1 MKKII
6 ANITKI
12 SLLALLTISA
22 NADYKLGR
30 DYKLVDNPMPV
41 KKDGIVEVT
50 ESFWYGCAHCY
61 SFEPAINSWKAT
73 LDKDTK
79 LIKMPITWGGIHQL
93 HAALYYTIEALKLD
107 PSTHSAVFVTI
118 HKEGNF
124 LQSPKAIQVFLEKFG
139 IAPEVTSQ
147 YLNSFSVKQ
156 RVNRGIKYAKQLKVT
171 AVPMMIVDGKY
182 IIQSK
187 GSFTEMLKVVD
198 HVVELQRP
206 NS

>member
-12 SLLALLTISA
+12 SLLALFTISA
-22 NADYKLGR
+22 NADYKLGKDFR
-30 DYKLVDNPMPV
+30 LIDNPMPV

-73 LDKDTK
+73 LGTDTK

-107 PSTHSAVFVTI
+107 SSTHSAVFVTI

-124 LQSPKAIQVFLEKFG
+124 LQSPKAIQDFLEKFG
-139 IAPEVTSQ
+139 VAPEVTSQ
-147 YLNSFSVKQ
+147 YLNSFTVKQ
-156 RVNRGIKYAKQLKVT
+156 KVNRGIKYAKQVKVT

-182 IIQSK
+182 IVQSK
-187 GSFTEMLKVVD
+187 GSFSEMLKVVE